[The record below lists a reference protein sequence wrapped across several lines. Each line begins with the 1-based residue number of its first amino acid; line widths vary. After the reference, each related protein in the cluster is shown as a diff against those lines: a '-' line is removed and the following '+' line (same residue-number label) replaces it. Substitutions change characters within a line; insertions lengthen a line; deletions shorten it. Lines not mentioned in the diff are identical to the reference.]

1 MQEIEARIANIRQE
15 VKEQNVG
22 IVSEIGDGV
31 AKIEGLD
38 DLMMNEMIDLGS
50 GVTGIAM
57 NLEETSVGAILMGD
71 YTQVSEG
78 QEAKGT
84 GRLLQVPVGKGMLGR
99 VVNALGQ
106 PIDGKGDIKNDTFI
120 L

>member
-38 DLMMNEMIDLGS
+38 DLMMNEMIDFGS
-50 GVTGIAM
+50 GVP
-57 NLEETSVGAILMGD
+57 
-71 YTQVSEG
+71 VS
-78 QEAKGT
+78 
-84 GRLLQVPVGKGMLGR
+84 P
-99 VVNALGQ
+99 
-106 PIDGKGDIKNDTFI
+106 
-120 L
+120 